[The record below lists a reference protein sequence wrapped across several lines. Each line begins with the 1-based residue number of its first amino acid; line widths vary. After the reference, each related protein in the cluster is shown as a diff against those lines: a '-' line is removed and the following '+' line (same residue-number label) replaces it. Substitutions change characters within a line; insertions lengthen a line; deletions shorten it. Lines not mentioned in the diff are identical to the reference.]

1 VANAWIIVRRL
12 ERSSNMTDSSVE
24 RERQSM
30 ATMTAPQVP
39 GVSREQIEDFLYYEA
54 ALLDEWRLDQWLELL
69 TEDASYYV
77 PSTDMPDGDHRTTLF
92 LIADDTVRLRSRVR
106 QLMGKS
112 AHAETPRSRTRRMI
126 SNVRIRGVEG
136 ETVQVTANFVVYR
149 MRYELVDTYV
159 GRYEYTLVQRDGTLK
174 IRERRAILDLEAL
187 RPHGKVSII
196 L

>member
-1 VANAWIIVRRL
+1 
-12 ERSSNMTDSSVE
+12 
-24 RERQSM
+24 M
-30 ATMTAPQVP
+30 ATIAAQPVQ
-39 GVSREQIEDFLYYEA
+39 GISREQIEDFLYYEA
-54 ALLDEWRLDQWLELL
+54 ALLDEWRLDEWLELL

-92 LIADDTVRLRSRVR
+92 LIADDALRLRSRVR

-136 ETVQVTANFVVYR
+136 ETIQVTANFVVYR

-159 GRYEYTLVQRDGTLK
+159 GRYEYTLVQRDGALK